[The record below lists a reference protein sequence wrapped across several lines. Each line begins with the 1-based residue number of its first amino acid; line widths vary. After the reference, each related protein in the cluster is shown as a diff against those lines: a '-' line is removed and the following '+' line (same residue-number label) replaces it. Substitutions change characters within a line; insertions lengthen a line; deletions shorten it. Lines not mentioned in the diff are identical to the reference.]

1 MGLRKKTLLIVALTF
16 LVLVALLFA
25 TARFVLLG
33 GFADL
38 ERSHVRQNVR
48 RALSALEN
56 EVSSLS
62 GTTAD
67 WASWDDAYAFI
78 QGRNQQFIDKNL
90 VTSTFVMLRLHFII
104 FVDTSRRVV
113 YQKGFDLEGKK
124 PAAIQDRLLGFLLS
138 QDRLARHP
146 DPKSLARGMLAA
158 PDGSILIVSSHPV
171 LTSEEKG
178 PVRGA
183 LIMGRVLSKTET
195 ARLSGQTHLS
205 LELRRVDEAGLP
217 RAFRDAALHRT
228 EEGQE
233 VWIEP
238 VSEESVA
245 GYAAIKDIAGT
256 PSLILRAEMPRSIYR
271 QGRVTFMTF
280 IIFILVAGLFFG
292 GATLLFLER
301 TLLFRLARLS
311 GEVSRIGGKRDLAV
325 RVTAGGR
332 DEISRL
338 AGEINGLLDRNGALF
353 QEAKAANRA
362 KDEFLSNLNH
372 ELRSPLNSVIGL
384 SDALLISSRDGET
397 LSLVPKIKEA
407 GAHLLRLIE
416 DLLDFER
423 IEIGKIRLEM
433 VEIPPNDFLRTLAEE
448 RGSQLPE
455 GFTIECSLDPS
466 CGRIICDPTRVR
478 QVFSNLLDNAVKYS
492 PKGGTLRLR
501 TESHPAEVW
510 ISVQDEGIGM
520 SPEEVQV
527 IFDRFRQLESGFRRR
542 SGGLGIGLNLVHKLL
557 ELHGGRIWV
566 ESEKGRGSTFT
577 FALPLDSPGEIS
589 LRNSGGPKE

>member
-455 GFTIECSLDPS
+455 GFTLEC
-466 CGRIICDPTRVR
+466 
-478 QVFSNLLDNAVKYS
+478 
-492 PKGGTLRLR
+492 
-501 TESHPAEVW
+501 
-510 ISVQDEGIGM
+510 
-520 SPEEVQV
+520 
-527 IFDRFRQLESGFRRR
+527 
-542 SGGLGIGLNLVHKLL
+542 
-557 ELHGGRIWV
+557 
-566 ESEKGRGSTFT
+566 
-577 FALPLDSPGEIS
+577 
-589 LRNSGGPKE
+589 